1 MPYKRINPIRFLLLP
16 FSILYGII
24 AGFRNFLFDLKI
36 LPSKSFDISVI
47 SLGNLT
53 VGGTGKTP
61 HTEYIVSLLKGH
73 FKTAV
78 LSRGYKRKSNGF
90 VLADE
95 KSSVLD
101 IGDEP
106 RQMKNK
112 FPDVPVAVNKRRV
125 KGIKKL
131 MEEFND
137 LNVVILDDAFQHRY
151 VKPGLSILLMD
162 YNRPVTK
169 DFLMPVGRLRERVHE
184 KRRANVI
191 IITKTPEDI
200 KPMDKR
206 IINKKLKL
214 YPYQQIFYT
223 RYQYGK
229 LQPVVSKNCP
239 PLDLDILKKENY
251 QVLLITGIAD
261 PSTLLQKIQQHSTSV
276 MHIKYPDHHKYKKK
290 NIRHIVTS
298 FNKIEQQQKII
309 ITTEKDAMRLR
320 EADIPEE
327 ILSNMYYIPIH
338 VEFEE
343 DDEEMFNSVVTRYV
357 SENKIGVLHK

>member
-1 MPYKRINPIRFLLLP
+1 MPYKRINPFRFLLFP

-24 AGFRNFLFDLKI
+24 IGFRNLLFDLKI
-36 LPSKSFDISVI
+36 LPSKSFDVSVI

-61 HTEYIVSLLKGH
+61 HTEYIISLLKGH
-73 FKTAV
+73 FNVAV
-78 LSRGYKRKSNGF
+78 LSRGYKRKSKGF
-90 VLADE
+90 VLAAE
-95 KSSVLD
+95 QSSVLD

-106 RQMKNK
+106 KQMKNK

-131 MEEFND
+131 MEQFKD
-137 LNVVILDDAFQHRY
+137 LKVVVLDDAFQHRY
-151 VKPGLSILLMD
+151 VKAGLSILLMD

-169 DFLMPVGRLRERVHE
+169 DFLLPVGRLRERVHE

-191 IITKTPEDI
+191 IITKAPEDI

-223 RYQYGK
+223 RYKYGK
-229 LQPVVSKNCP
+229 LHHVSQKNK
-239 PLDLDILKKENY
+239 PLDLDILKKEPHH
-251 QVLLITGIAD
+251 VLLITGIAD
-261 PSTLLQKIQQHSTSV
+261 PKTLLQKIKQYTQLIK
-276 MHIKYPDHHKYKKK
+276 HIKYPDHHKYKKR
-290 NIRHIVTS
+290 NIRHIITS
-298 FNKIEQQQKII
+298 YNEIKQENKII
-309 ITTEKDAMRLR
+309 ITTEKDAVRLR
-320 EADIPEE
+320 EANIPEE
-327 ILSNMYYIPIH
+327 ILSNIYYVPIH
-338 VEFEE
+338 VEFAE

-357 SENKIGVLHK
+357 SEDKIGILHK